1 MKNNILKKSLLGI
14 MLPAFFLAQISC
26 AQKSVKTLKS
36 AYKKD
41 FVIGVALGTEHIL
54 EKDAKANEIIKSEFN
69 GITPEN
75 IMKAEVIHPQWDKY
89 NFDLADKFVE
99 FGQKNKMYI
108 TAHTLVWHSQL
119 PPFIR
124 RNNNK
129 DSVQT
134 FMRNHIATVAGR
146 YAGKIDSWDVVNEA
160 LEEDGTLRKSVYLK
174 TLGEGYIQEAFE
186 LAAKAD
192 PKAALYYNDYNIE
205 QPAKRKGAIEIVKK
219 LKAAGVK
226 IDGVGIQGHWSINTL
241 NLQEIEDAIVDFSKL
256 GVKVAFTELDLT
268 VLPNPWDM
276 KGADVNQ
283 SYKNS
288 PQMNPYTAGMPDS
301 VGVVLAQKYED
312 LFKLFLKHKD
322 SISRIT
328 FWGVNDGHSWLN
340 GFPIRG
346 RVNYPLLF
354 DRNYEK
360 KKAYFSVLNLKK

>member
-1 MKNNILKKSLLGI
+1 MKKNIFKKSLLGI

-26 AQKSVKTLKS
+26 AQKSVKTLKT

-41 FVIGVALGTEHIL
+41 FVMGVAIGTEHIL

-69 GITPEN
+69 GITAEN

-89 NFDLADKFVE
+89 NFDLSDKFIE
-99 FGQKNKMYI
+99 LGQKNKMYI
-108 TAHTLVWHSQL
+108 TGHTLVWHSQL

-288 PQMNPYTAGMPDS
+288 PQMNPYSAGMPDS